1 MASPKTNNYY
11 SKIISAIWLI
21 FIAGLLGLGLYVYAV
36 SINFLNL
43 FGELPDFRALE
54 NPKSVL
60 ASEVYS
66 EDNVLMGKYFLEN
79 RSPVDE
85 LRDLPQNLID
95 ALIATED
102 IRFEEHSGIDFKG
115 SFAVIYYKLTGK
127 QDRGSSTLTQQLAR
141 NLFRTRTD
149 LNKGLLSSVPGMR
162 MLIIKTK
169 EWIMAIRLER
179 SYSKREILLMY
190 LNTVDFGS
198 GAFGIKSAAKTF
210 FNKAPKDL
218 QLQESAVLV
227 GLLKGPSYFSPVK
240 NPERSLLRR
249 NTVIDQM
256 QKYGFIQAT
265 EAEQAKST
273 EIALDYRVENQNTG
287 IAPYF
292 RTELSKF
299 LLRWCKENG
308 YNLYEDGLRIYTTID
323 SRMQR
328 YAEEAVRENMEKQ
341 QKLFASYWKGREPW
355 TYDNGATIKGF
366 LEQQIKLTDRYKALK
381 ARYEDNED
389 SINYYLRK
397 KIPMKVFTWEA
408 PGEKEVVMSPMD
420 SLAYYKRFLNTG
432 FMAMNPL
439 NGYIK
444 AWVGGNNYKYF
455 KYDHVK
461 QGRRQPGSTFKPV
474 VYLAAIDNGY
484 SPCYQVMDVPVTF
497 PAEDGRPPYTPK
509 NDDNVFSGRSFDLRE
524 ALAFS
529 KNSVTAHLVQKL
541 TPAVIVKYAER
552 LGFSSKIEPVP
563 AVGFGSSDVS
573 LYEMCGAYGTFVNS
587 GKWTEPVYLT
597 RIEDKNG
604 NLLLNFV
611 PKSRDI
617 ISEETAYLM
626 VHLLKGGADIKG
638 GTSYYGLRFRHKLK
652 NEIGAK
658 TGTTSNYSDAW
669 FMAITPDL
677 VCGSWV
683 GGENRSIHFRSAAY
697 GQGNKLALP
706 QYGLFMQ
713 KVLADKSIAI
723 NTGPFPKPTAPLT
736 VEIDCAKYNNMGGLP
751 QDSVNQNEILNPNI
765 QLDEGI

>member
-1 MASPKTNNYY
+1 MASPKSSTYY

-21 FIAGLLGLGLYVYAV
+21 FVAGLLTLILYVYAV

-79 RSPVDE
+79 RSPVDY
-85 LRDLPQNLID
+85 RDLPQNLID

-149 LNKGLLSSVPGMR
+149 LNKGLLSSVPGLR

-179 SYSKREILLMY
+179 SYSKKEILLMY

-218 QLQESAVLV
+218 KLEESAVLV

-256 QKYGFIQAT
+256 QKYGFIQPE
-265 EAEQAKST
+265 EAEQAKNT
-273 EIALDYRVENQNTG
+273 KIALNYHVENQNTG
-287 IAPYF
+287 VAPYF
-292 RTELSKF
+292 RTELGKF
-299 LLRWCKENG
+299 LLQWCKENG

-323 SRMQR
+323 SRMQH
-328 YAEEAVRENMEKQ
+328 YAEEAVKENMQKQ
-341 QKLFASYWKGREPW
+341 QKLFANYWKGRQPW

-366 LEQQIKLTDRYKALK
+366 LEQQIKLTDRYKSLDN
-381 ARYEDNED
+381 RFDGNED
-389 SINYYLRK
+389 SINYYLHK

-408 PGEKEVVMSPMD
+408 PGEKEVVMSPLD
-420 SLAYYKRFLNTG
+420 SLSYYKRFLNTG

-439 NGYIK
+439 NGHIK

-474 VYLAAIDNGY
+474 VYLTAIDNGY
-484 SPCYQVMDVPVTF
+484 SPCYEVMDVPVTF
-497 PAEDGRPPYTPK
+497 PAQDGQPAYTPK
-509 NDDNVFSGRSFDLRE
+509 NDDNVYSGQSFNLRE

-529 KNSVTAHLVQKL
+529 KNTVTAHLVQKL
-541 TPAVIVKYAER
+541 TPQKVVDYAKR

-573 LYEMCGAYGTFVNS
+573 LYELCGAYGTFVNK
-587 GKWTEPVYLT
+587 GKWIEPVYLT

-611 PKSRDI
+611 SKSRDV

-626 VHLLKGGADIKG
+626 VHLLQGGADIKG

-683 GGENRSIHFRSAAY
+683 GGENRSIHFRSAAL

-706 QYGLFMQ
+706 TYGLFMQ
-713 KVLADKSIAI
+713 KVLADKSIPV
-723 NTGPFPKPTAPLT
+723 NTGPFPKPTAPLS
-736 VEIDCAKYNNMGGLP
+736 VEIDCTKYNNPGIAS
-751 QDSVNQNEILNPNI
+751 DSVSQEEILNPEI
-765 QLDEGI
+765 KLDEGI